1 LLSSGA
7 YLANLSSLNPMI
19 FAFTAKIQQENE
31 GYTKFYE
38 SILDE
43 KPLKLLRI
51 LKDIVEYGLYEF

>member
-1 LLSSGA
+1 M
-7 YLANLSSLNPMI
+7 ANLSSLNPMI